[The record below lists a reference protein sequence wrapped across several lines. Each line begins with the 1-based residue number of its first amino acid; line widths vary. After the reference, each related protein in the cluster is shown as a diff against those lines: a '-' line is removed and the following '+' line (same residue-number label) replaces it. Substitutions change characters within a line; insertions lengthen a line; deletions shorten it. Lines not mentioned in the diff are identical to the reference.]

1 MNDEIANKE
10 NTSSVYEGVEY
21 EAPPEGEICPEL
33 FESDNPIYDL
43 ERNAD
48 AVATCAKNIFGIPAL
63 YPWQRLA
70 IANILDAVNASS
82 DEELYDEDGVLRGR
96 QIILLPT
103 GAGKSLC
110 FQVPA
115 LLMDGPTVVIY
126 PLLALM
132 SDQFRRMQEGGL
144 EPVIFRGGQSPEE
157 RERHLARMEGTDG
170 KPPAKLIIANPEVLA
185 SEKLLQRIA
194 KLNVSH
200 LAIDEAHCV
209 SEWGDSFRPAYLELN
224 SIIKKL
230 NPLAVTAFTATASP
244 PVLERIAEILFEG
257 RAHLVRGESDRTN
270 IVYFVKRCRI
280 KEPALLEEVKKRK
293 KPLVVFC
300 SSRKGTERTAAFLRY
315 ALNSEDIRFY
325 HAGLQREEKSETEK
339 WFHSHKSG
347 ILVTTCAWGMGV
359 DKKDIKAVIHLD
371 PSPTAEAYVQEAG
384 RGGRNGDISEAVLLW
399 SPRDSE
405 NIKNLPAKQ
414 RLRAKVLQEFA
425 ESGKCRRQ
433 ILLAALGEEKA
444 IAKSPD
450 EEEIAC
456 SGCDIC
462 DGTAIQYNEDE
473 EFLLKFIEKNQRAY
487 TEEEIV
493 SLLSESLENWRPA
506 DIKNLCCELLNA
518 GLLKKHKSIFWKNKI
533 SLNKNKAVFATK
545 KK

>member
-1 MNDEIANKE
+1 MQAIQNMEEIKE
-10 NTSSVYEGVEY
+10 NNN
-21 EAPPEGEICPEL
+21 EIEKL
-33 FESDNPIYDL
+33 SEI
-43 ERNAD
+43 
-48 AVATCAKNIFGIPAL
+48 
-63 YPWQRLA
+63 
-70 IANILDAVNASS
+70 
-82 DEELYDEDGVLRGR
+82 YDEDGVLRGR

-115 LLMDGPTVVIY
+115 LLMDGPTLVIY

-157 RERHLARMEGTDG
+157 RKKQLARMEGTDG

-185 SEKLLQRIA
+185 GEELLKRIA
-194 KLNVSH
+194 KQKLAH

-230 NPLAVTAFTATASP
+230 KPTAVTAFTATASP
-244 PVLERIAEILFEG
+244 PVLERIAEILFDG
-257 RAHLVRGESDRTN
+257 KAHLVRGESDRTN
-270 IVYFVKRCRI
+270 IVYFVKHCRV
-280 KEPALLEEVKKRK
+280 KEQALLEEVKKRK

-300 SSRKGTERTAAFLRY
+300 SSRKGTERTAEFLRHS
-315 ALNSEDIRFY
+315 LESDDIRFY
-325 HAGLQREEKSETEK
+325 HAGLQREEKTETEK

-371 PSPTAEAYVQEAG
+371 PSPTAEAYTQEAG

-399 SPRDSE
+399 SPKDKA
-405 NIKNLPAKQ
+405 NIEKLPAKQ
-414 RLRAKVLQEFA
+414 RARAKIMEEFS
-425 ESGKCRRQ
+425 ESGRCRRQ
-433 ILLAALGEEKA
+433 VLLNALGEEKA

-473 EFLLKFIEKNQRAY
+473 RQLLSFIKRNNRAY
-487 TEEEIV
+487 TKQELIKK
-493 SLLSESLENWRPA
+493 LSEELEDWRVA
-506 DIKNLCCELLNA
+506 NLKMLINELLEDN
-518 GLLKKHKSIFWKNKI
+518 LIKEHKSIFWKKKI
-533 SLNKNKAVFATK
+533 SLNTDVI
-545 KK
+545 